1 MKKKNIVI
9 LGSTGSIGTSALA
22 GLDRERARYNIIALS
37 AAENIEA
44 LAAQAK
50 KYRPKYAA
58 ILNSDKEHLLK
69 VKGVKTLSGEQ
80 SFSYLAA
87 LPDAD
92 IILISISGAAAI
104 KPLLAAVRAGKRVA
118 LANKEALVMAGE
130 IVNREVKE
138 HGAEIIPVD
147 SEHNAMFQAMQGHKA
162 KDVKK
167 LHITASGGPFK
178 NYTQAMLKNITV
190 EQALKHPTWKM
201 GRKITIDSSTL
212 MNKGLEVIEAHYLFN
227 IAYEK
232 IDVIIHPQSIVHSM
246 VEYIDG
252 SIIAQMSTPDMKLP
266 IMYALAYPDRV
277 KDAVAQLDLKK
288 TGKLDFFPVD
298 FKKFPAFSLALTAGK
313 TGGTMPACMNAANEA
328 AVKNFLNGKIK
339 FVKIPY
345 YIEKAMKAHRT
356 VKNPDLLEIL
366 DADAEARERVEGWIN
381 SERGTRNSEKKAE
394 GPLL

>member
-22 GLDRERARYNIIALS
+22 GLEPEKDKYNILALS
-37 AAENIEA
+37 AAENSGLL
-44 LAAQAK
+44 LAQSK

-58 ILNSDKEHLLK
+58 ILSPEKESLISGI
-69 VKGVKTLSGEQ
+69 KGVKALSGEQ

-87 LPDAD
+87 LPEAD

-104 KPLLAAVRAGKRVA
+104 KPLLAAVKAGKRVA

-130 IVNREVKE
+130 IVKREAKKY
-138 HGAEIIPVD
+138 GAEIIPVD

-162 KDVKK
+162 GDVRK

-178 NYTQAMLKNITV
+178 NRTRAQLEDITV

-201 GRKITIDSSTL
+201 GRKITIDSATL

-227 IAYEK
+227 MPYEK

-246 VEYIDG
+246 VEYVDG

-277 KDAVAQLDLKK
+277 KDAVKPLDLKK

-298 FKKFPAFSLALTAGK
+298 FAKFPAFSLALDAGK

-328 AVKNFLNGKIK
+328 AVKNFLNGRIK

-345 YIEKAMKAHRT
+345 YIEAAMKAHRV
-356 VKNPDLLEIL
+356 VKNPDLIEIL
-366 DADAEARERVEGWIN
+366 AADTEARERVEVMIG
-381 SERGTRNSEKKAE
+381 
-394 GPLL
+394 

>member
-1 MKKKNIVI
+1 MKKKNVVI

-22 GLDRERARYNIIALS
+22 GLEPERDKYNILALS
-37 AAENIEA
+37 AAENSE
-44 LAAQAK
+44 LLLFQAK
-50 KYRPKYAA
+50 KYRPRYAA
-58 ILNSDKEHLLK
+58 ILNPEKERQITGI
-69 VKGVKTLSGEQ
+69 KGVKALSGEQ
-80 SFSYLAA
+80 SFSYLAS
-87 LPDAD
+87 LPEAD
-92 IILISISGAAAI
+92 IILISMAGAAAI
-104 KPLLAAVRAGKRVA
+104 KPLLAAVKAGKRIA

-130 IVNREVKE
+130 IVNAEVEK

-147 SEHNAMFQAMQGHKA
+147 SEHNAMFQAMQGHKTG
-162 KDVKK
+162 DVKK

-178 NYTQAMLKNITV
+178 DRTRAELKNITV

-201 GRKITIDSSTL
+201 GRKITIDSATL
-212 MNKGLEVIEAHYLFN
+212 MNKGLEVIEAHYLFKMP
-227 IAYEK
+227 YEK

-277 KDAVAQLDLKK
+277 KDAVARLDLKK

-298 FKKFPAFSLALTAGK
+298 FKKFPAFSLALDAGK

-328 AVKNFLNGKIK
+328 AVKNFLNRRIK

-345 YIEKAMKAHRT
+345 YIEKAMKAHR
-356 VKNPDLLEIL
+356 VARNPDLIEIL
-366 DADAEARERVEGWIN
+366 EADREAREFVENMIN
-381 SERGTRNSEKKAE
+381 AVK
-394 GPLL
+394 

>member
-1 MKKKNIVI
+1 MKKKNVVI

-22 GLDRERARYNIIALS
+22 GLIPEKNKYTILALS
-37 AAENIEA
+37 ASENSGA

-50 KYRPKYAA
+50 KYRPRYAA
-58 ILNSDKEHLLK
+58 ILNSDKEK
-69 VKGVKTLSGEQ
+69 DISGIRGVKALSGEQ
-80 SFSYLAA
+80 SFSYLAS
-87 LPDAD
+87 LPEAD
-92 IILISISGAAAI
+92 IVLISMVGSAAI
-104 KPLLAAVRAGKRVA
+104 KPLLAAVKAGKRVA

-130 IVNREVKE
+130 IVNAEVKK

-147 SEHNAMFQAMQGHKA
+147 SEHNAMFQAMQGHKPEN
-162 KDVKK
+162 VKK

-178 NYTQAMLKNITV
+178 NWTRAMQKNITV

-201 GRKITIDSSTL
+201 GRKITIDSATL
-212 MNKGLEVIEAHYLFN
+212 MNKGLEVIEAHYLFKMP
-227 IAYEK
+227 YEK

-252 SIIAQMSTPDMKLP
+252 SVIAQMSTPDMKLP

-277 KDAVAQLDLKK
+277 KDAVKPLDLKK

-298 FKKFPAFSLALTAGK
+298 FKMFPAFSLALEAGK

-328 AVKNFLNGKIK
+328 AVKNFLNHRIK

-345 YIEKAMKAHRT
+345 YIEKAMNAHR
-356 VKNPDLLEIL
+356 VVRNPDLIEIL
-366 DADAEARERVEGWIN
+366 DADAEARERVEGLITDN
-381 SERGTRNSEKKAE
+381 
-394 GPLL
+394 